1 MEQKE
6 TKRHW
11 KWWWVALG
19 ILLILLGT
27 CLGALAGGAAG
38 FVIGRRGATRV
49 QQRIEQILPRMWRD
63 SPQVQ
68 PQTPMQPG
76 LPGGRRMR
84 PWATAQ
90 GALVS
95 EVTAGSPAEAAG
107 IRAGD
112 IITAID
118 GTQVTAVNAPQAL
131 IGKHR
136 PGDTAKI
143 TIQTNGTER
152 TLNVKLGTHPDQE
165 GVAFL
170 GIKYVMAPGV
180 EDSPAD

>member
-1 MEQKE
+1 MDQKE
-6 TKRHW
+6 TKKHW

-38 FVIGRRGATRV
+38 FVIGRRGAARV
-49 QQRIEQILPRMWRD
+49 QQRIEQILPRMWQDTPR
-63 SPQVQ
+63 VQ
-68 PQTPMQPG
+68 PQTPVQPNW
-76 LPGGRRMR
+76 PGGRRGR
-84 PWATAQ
+84 LWSNTQ
-90 GALVS
+90 GALVT
-95 EVTAGSPAEAAG
+95 EVTTGSPAEAAG
-107 IRAGD
+107 IRTGD

-118 GTQVTAVNAPQAL
+118 GTQVTAVDAPQAL

-136 PGDTAKI
+136 PGDMAKI
-143 TIQTNGTER
+143 TVQTNDTER
-152 TLNVKLGTHPDQE
+152 TLSVKLGTHPDQQ

-180 EDSPAD
+180 EESPAD